1 MEFTGERF
9 IECEETAGQLIER
22 EHWQRYMVAAK
33 LVEPGAAVLDIAC
46 GSGYGTAYLSRFAG
60 HVYGVDISSDA
71 VAYAEGRYGRP
82 NLRFLQGDVSQIPL
96 DSGSVDLVVSFETI
110 EHVEEASQHAFLAE
124 AKRVLRPGG
133 RLIVSCPN
141 QPVASDLPNELWG
154 AVNPY
159 HKKEYTEEG
168 FRTLLAAYFPA
179 VSMLYQ
185 RNEISLVMDA
195 PGVDTLSVQWG
206 ERKRHD
212 DTQNLIAVCA
222 EKAVDVRPFSC
233 MVPDISSQYMDSQK
247 TLAEYVHTV
256 QRQSEDINR
265 LAAEKA
271 GLVGRSRELEL
282 VIAGKDEA
290 IGRNSAYIQEL
301 EAAIAGKDEAVGR
314 NSAYIQELEAAIAGK
329 DEAMGRNSAYIQELE
344 AAIAGKDE
352 AMGRNSAYIQELEA
366 AIAGKDEAI
375 EQNSAYIQTLAAALS
390 QKDGEITASTA
401 RVQELEEMVK
411 EQQDT
416 IADILRLKQAANE
429 EVKRLQADVE
439 TAQGQLDALWLRAR
453 QMMRRIAELETIEQS
468 RIWRMTGPVR
478 WLADQVKRFVK

>member
-195 PGVDTLSVQWG
+195 PGADTLSVQWG

-290 IGRNSAYIQEL
+290 IGRNSTYIQEL
-301 EAAIAGKDEAVGR
+301 EAAIAGKE
-314 NSAYIQELEAAIAGK
+314 
-329 DEAMGRNSAYIQELE
+329 EAMGRNSAYIQELE

-390 QKDGEITASTA
+390 QKDREITASTA
-401 RVQELEEMVK
+401 RVQELEEMVR

>member
-195 PGVDTLSVQWG
+195 PGADTLSVQWG

-290 IGRNSAYIQEL
+290 IGRNST
-301 EAAIAGKDEAVGR
+301 
-314 NSAYIQELEAAIAGK
+314 YIQELEAAIAGK

-352 AMGRNSAYIQELEA
+352 AVGRNSAYIQELEA

-390 QKDGEITASTA
+390 QKDREITASTA
-401 RVQELEEMVK
+401 RVQELEEMVR

>member
-141 QPVASDLPNELWG
+141 QPVASDLPHELWG

-195 PGVDTLSVQWG
+195 PGADTLSVQWG

-290 IGRNSAYIQEL
+290 IGRNST
-301 EAAIAGKDEAVGR
+301 
-314 NSAYIQELEAAIAGK
+314 YIQELEAAIAGK

-352 AMGRNSAYIQELEA
+352 AVGRNSAYIQELEA

-390 QKDGEITASTA
+390 QKDREITASTA
-401 RVQELEEMVK
+401 RVQELEEMVR

>member
-195 PGVDTLSVQWG
+195 PGADTLSVQWG

-290 IGRNSAYIQEL
+290 IGRNST
-301 EAAIAGKDEAVGR
+301 
-314 NSAYIQELEAAIAGK
+314 YIQELEAAIAGK

-390 QKDGEITASTA
+390 QKDREITASTA
-401 RVQELEEMVK
+401 RVQELEEMVR

>member
-33 LVEPGAAVLDIAC
+33 LVEPGAVVLDIAC

-195 PGVDTLSVQWG
+195 PGADTLSVQWG

-290 IGRNSAYIQEL
+290 A
-301 EAAIAGKDEAVGR
+301 GR

-329 DEAMGRNSAYIQELE
+329 DEAMGRNNAYIQELE

-352 AMGRNSAYIQELEA
+352 AAGRNSAYIQELEA
-366 AIAGKDEAI
+366 AIAGKDEA
-375 EQNSAYIQTLAAALS
+375 EKQNSLYIQTLAAALS

-401 RVQELEEMVK
+401 RVQELEEMVR

-429 EVKRLQADVE
+429 EIKRLQADVE

-478 WLADQVKRFVK
+478 WLADQVKKWR

>member
-195 PGVDTLSVQWG
+195 PGADTLSVQWG

-290 IGRNSAYIQEL
+290 IGRNSTYIQELEAAIAGKDEAMGRNSAYIQEL

-314 NSAYIQELEAAIAGK
+314 N
-329 DEAMGRNSAYIQELE
+329 NAYIQELE

-390 QKDGEITASTA
+390 QKDREITASTA
-401 RVQELEEMVK
+401 RVQELEEMVR

-429 EVKRLQADVE
+429 EVKRLQVDVE

-478 WLADQVKRFVK
+478 WLADQVKKWR

>member
-33 LVEPGAAVLDIAC
+33 LVEPGAVVLDIAC

-195 PGVDTLSVQWG
+195 PGADTLSVQWG

-290 IGRNSAYIQEL
+290 A
-301 EAAIAGKDEAVGR
+301 GR

-329 DEAMGRNSAYIQELE
+329 DEAMGRNNAYIQELE

-352 AMGRNSAYIQELEA
+352 AAGRNSAYIQELEA
-366 AIAGKDEAI
+366 AIAGKDEA
-375 EQNSAYIQTLAAALS
+375 EKQNSLYIQTLAAALS

-401 RVQELEEMVK
+401 RVQELEEMVR
-411 EQQDT
+411 EHQDT

-429 EVKRLQADVE
+429 EIKRLQADVE

-478 WLADQVKRFVK
+478 WLADQVKKWR

>member
-195 PGVDTLSVQWG
+195 PGADTLSVQWG

-290 IGRNSAYIQEL
+290 
-301 EAAIAGKDEAVGR
+301 VGR

-390 QKDGEITASTA
+390 QKDREITASTA
-401 RVQELEEMVK
+401 RVQELEEMVR

>member
-1 MEFTGERF
+1 
-9 IECEETAGQLIER
+9 
-22 EHWQRYMVAAK
+22 
-33 LVEPGAAVLDIAC
+33 
-46 GSGYGTAYLSRFAG
+46 
-60 HVYGVDISSDA
+60 
-71 VAYAEGRYGRP
+71 
-82 NLRFLQGDVSQIPL
+82 
-96 DSGSVDLVVSFETI
+96 
-110 EHVEEASQHAFLAE
+110 
-124 AKRVLRPGG
+124 
-133 RLIVSCPN
+133 
-141 QPVASDLPNELWG
+141 
-154 AVNPY
+154 
-159 HKKEYTEEG
+159 
-168 FRTLLAAYFPA
+168 
-179 VSMLYQ
+179 
-185 RNEISLVMDA
+185 
-195 PGVDTLSVQWG
+195 
-206 ERKRHD
+206 
-212 DTQNLIAVCA
+212 
-222 EKAVDVRPFSC
+222 

-290 IGRNSAYIQEL
+290 A
-301 EAAIAGKDEAVGR
+301 GR

-329 DEAMGRNSAYIQELE
+329 DEAMGRNNAYIQELE

-352 AMGRNSAYIQELEA
+352 AAGRNSAYIQELEA
-366 AIAGKDEAI
+366 AIAGKDEA
-375 EQNSAYIQTLAAALS
+375 EKQNSLYIQTLAAALS

-401 RVQELEEMVK
+401 RVQELEEMVR

-429 EVKRLQADVE
+429 EIKRLQADVE

-478 WLADQVKRFVK
+478 WLADQVKKWR

>member
-195 PGVDTLSVQWG
+195 PGADTLSVQWG

-290 IGRNSAYIQEL
+290 I
-301 EAAIAGKDEAVGR
+301 GR

-439 TAQGQLDALWLRAR
+439 TAQGQQDALWLRAR